1 MVHPLVLV
9 SPSARSESVIAPPEP
24 VALRLSAQ
32 LMYGVIRVYSQK
44 SEQLLADVTAMHT
57 TVRKSLSAI
66 SVAIV
71 VGGGDVDMPSV
82 SHRHAEALTLPE
94 NAAPYAGDFD
104 QPFAW
109 DWELNLDS
117 HGEGVSMS
125 GISSGARLP
134 ASPSPTPA
142 RDRFTAAKEKITLP
156 SHRTDQG
163 LFADMEEGRGEQVG
177 ESLDINMMDFA
188 GDDGLA
194 LDLGLGEGFDIPT
207 IDESAMHHIPAG
219 DPSSSVNGA
228 EPVWGDAQADDQGL
242 LDDLQ

>member
-1 MVHPLVLV
+1 
-9 SPSARSESVIAPPEP
+9 
-24 VALRLSAQ
+24 
-32 LMYGVIRVYSQK
+32 MYGVIRVYSQK

-71 VGGGDVDMPSV
+71 VGGGDVDMPAV
-82 SHRHAEALTLPE
+82 SHRHAEALTLPD
-94 NAAPYAGDFD
+94 NPAPYAGDFD

-117 HGEGVSMS
+117 HGEGISMS

-163 LFADMEEGRGEQVG
+163 LFGDIEEGRGGQLG
-177 ESLDINMMDFA
+177 ESLDMNMMDFA
-188 GDDGLA
+188 GDDGMA
-194 LDLGLGEGFDIPT
+194 LDLGLGDGLDIPT
-207 IDESAMHHIPAG
+207 IDETATHHFAAG
-219 DPSSSVNGA
+219 DLSSSVNGA
-228 EPVWGDAQADDQGL
+228 EPVWGDPQPDSHDV